1 MPSMLIKAYRTGCKV
16 MHLQVVSNCLTV
28 FAAAGHFNLWTLSVP
43 VTSKY
48 NSVMQDFTDLTYTT
62 SPQNASDLEKIHI
75 KLAVCSPFTSD
86 PTLRNIVN
94 RIVPGPD
101 VIM

>member
-1 MPSMLIKAYRTGCKV
+1 
-16 MHLQVVSNCLTV
+16 MHLQVVSKCLTV

-48 NSVMQDFTDLTYTT
+48 NSAMQDFTDLTYT
-62 SPQNASDLEKIHI
+62 SPQNASDLEKIQI

-94 RIVPGPD
+94 GIVADQD